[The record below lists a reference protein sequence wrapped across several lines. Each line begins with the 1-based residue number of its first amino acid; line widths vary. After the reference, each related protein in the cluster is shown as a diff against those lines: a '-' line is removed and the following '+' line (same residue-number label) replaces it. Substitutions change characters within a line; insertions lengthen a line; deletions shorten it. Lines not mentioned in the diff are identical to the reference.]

1 MPSGEDLFCGTVLNT
16 IDMKANRF
24 LSFIASVAALSFAT
38 TACDDDK
45 KEDLGAPQIT
55 LNPSEITVEKAGATT
70 TIELTATRDWTTNIS
85 DDDAKWISVLPTSGS
100 ASADPVKV
108 EVKVLENSGFDR
120 TGSVSFSI
128 GFDSKTLTV
137 NQAGTGKIEGVIGE
151 IVAGEENKTVEVKDV
166 LVTGVTTKSIV
177 ITDPTGSILV
187 FANANPGAKVGD
199 KVNVTGTT
207 GKHNGFMQI
216 ASPTITVVSSG
227 NVVTYPDPTTIDIN
241 NISSFSSSV
250 ISFVTFRGVPK
261 KTTNNNNE
269 YVNIY
274 VGDYKD
280 KDLSL
285 SYYPG
290 DLESLLDKEIDVK
303 GWYVGGKDHY
313 QVVATNVNG
322 KDITSV
328 DGGSDTPDV
337 PGTKMTLAQMLTAD
351 RTAGTVVESEE
362 VLVGALTTRGYV
374 ATDGTSSIY
383 VFHDSTPTVKIG
395 DKVTFKGTLID
406 YYGLPEITSPKT
418 TTVSSDNKVTYPTAK
433 DITATFDSYTAN
445 VAEYVTYTAK
455 VVKNGNYTNF
465 EVEGATKFKGA
476 LSSAPSSIYS
486 TFAEGDKVQ
495 VTGYFNTLNTS
506 ANLLNVIA
514 TEVKVLEKGEGGG
527 DNPGGD
533 KPGEGEFSSNVSWTL
548 VDAAYSDEATING
561 TKGVSVLK
569 LGTGK
574 KVGSATIVIPAGTKK
589 ISFYGLAWKG
599 KTASVAAE
607 LGGTAIGNPIE
618 LTANPGC
625 TSTSPYTINDVT
637 TTSKKTIDI
646 AALNGGN
653 ALPAD
658 VTITVKSVK
667 GSDCRVILFG
677 IQAEK

>member
-1 MPSGEDLFCGTVLNT
+1 
-16 IDMKANRF
+16 MKANRF

-38 TACDDDK
+38 TSCDDDK

-55 LNPSEITVEKAGATT
+55 VDPSEITVPSAGKDT
-70 TIELTATRDWTTNIS
+70 TIQLIATRDWTTNIS
-85 DDDAKWISVLPTSGS
+85 NDDAKWISVLPTSGS

-108 EVKVLENSGFDR
+108 EVKVLENTGFDR

-137 NQAGTGKIEGVIGE
+137 TQTGTGKIEGVIGE
-151 IVAGEENKTVEVKDV
+151 IAAGEENKTVEVKDV

-250 ISFVTFRGVPK
+250 VSFVTFKGVPK
-261 KTTNNNNE
+261 KTTNNNKE

-383 VFHDSTPTVKIG
+383 VYQKSTPTVKVG

-418 TTVSSDNKVTYPTAK
+418 TSVSSGNTVTYPTAK
-433 DITATFDSYTAN
+433 DITTSFDSYTAS
-445 VAEYVTYTAK
+445 VAEYITYTAK
-455 VVKNGNYTNF
+455 VVKNGDYTNF
-465 EVEGATKFKGA
+465 EVEGATTYKGS
-476 LSSAPSSIYS
+476 LSGAPSSLYS
-486 TFAEGDKVQ
+486 TFSEGDKVQ
-495 VTGYFNTLNTS
+495 VTGYFNTLNTKN
-506 ANLLNVIA
+506 NLLQVIA
-514 TEVKVLEKGEGGG
+514 TEIKVLEKGEGGG
-527 DNPGGD
+527 DNPGGEVTGSKFIKVTNAPSD
-533 KPGEGEFSSNVSWTL
+533 WSGTYLIVCEEANVAFKGSITA
-548 VDAAYSDEATING
+548 DATGANVPVTINS
-561 TKGVSVLK
+561 GVIAATDELKKEIVTVATVEGGYSV
-569 LGTGK
+569 
-574 KVGSATIVIPAGTKK
+574 
-589 ISFYGLAWKG
+589 
-599 KTASVAAE
+599 KTAS
-607 LGGTAIGNPIE
+607 GKYIYG
-618 LTANPGC
+618 
-625 TSTSPYTINDVT
+625 
-637 TTSKKTIDI
+637 I
-646 AALNGGN
+646 ASSNKLNFSDSYKDAQLN
-653 ALPAD
+653 
-658 VTITVKSVK
+658 TITLETAGDVLLTSGTSVLRYIDQSGQNRFRYYKPKSYSKQKAVFLYK
-667 GSDCRVILFG
+667 LSD
-677 IQAEK
+677 

>member
-1 MPSGEDLFCGTVLNT
+1 MFCGTVLNT

-250 ISFVTFRGVPK
+250 VSFVTFRGVPK
-261 KTTNNNNE
+261 KTTNNNKE

-383 VFHDSTPTVKIG
+383 VFHHSTPTVKIG

-433 DITATFDSYTAN
+433 DITATFDSYTAS

-455 VVKNGNYTNF
+455 VVKDGNYTNF
-465 EVEGATKFKGA
+465 VVEGATKFKGS
-476 LSSAPSSIYS
+476 LSGAPSSLYS

-495 VTGYFNTLNTS
+495 VTGYFNTLNTKN
-506 ANLLNVIA
+506 NLLQVIA
-514 TEVKVLEKGEGGG
+514 TEIKVLEKGEGGG
-527 DNPGGD
+527 ENIKWSGLSDWAVSQD
-533 KPGEGEFSSNVSWTL
+533 KNTISFTSGKYTITAVKNSGSN
-548 VDAAYSDEATING
+548 APTINPKYNDCRVYAKG
-561 TKGVSVLK
+561 T
-569 LGTGK
+569 
-574 KVGSATIVIPAGTKK
+574 
-589 ISFYGLAWKG
+589 
-599 KTASVAAE
+599 
-607 LGGTAIGNPIE
+607 
-618 LTANPGC
+618 
-625 TSTSPYTINDVT
+625 
-637 TTSKKTIDI
+637 
-646 AALNGGN
+646 
-653 ALPAD
+653 
-658 VTITVKSVK
+658 VTITTTGEAMTQIVFNLSSQGLKRLAPIAADAGNVATQQSGDKTVTWTGSSKSVTFTVGNQADF
-667 GSDCRVILFG
+667 GSDG
-677 IQAEK
+677 SEKAGQLDFSSITIK

>member
-1 MPSGEDLFCGTVLNT
+1 
-16 IDMKANRF
+16 MKANRF
-24 LSFIASVAALSFAT
+24 LSFILSIAALSFMT
-38 TACDDDK
+38 VACEEK
-45 KEDLGAPQIT
+45 KEDLGAPSLT
-55 LNPSEITVEKAGATT
+55 LNPSEISVEKAGTTT
-70 TIELTATRDWTTNIS
+70 TIEVTATRDWTTNIS

-108 EVKVLENSGFDR
+108 EVKVLENPGFDR
-120 TGSVSFSI
+120 TGSVTFSI

-137 NQAGTGKIEGVIGE
+137 NQAGTGKVEGVIGE
-151 IVAGEENKTVEVKDV
+151 IAAGEENKTVEVKDV
-166 LVTGVTTKSIV
+166 LVTGVTTQSIV

-187 FANANPGAKVGD
+187 FAKANPGAKVGD
-199 KVNVTGTT
+199 KVNVSGTT
-207 GKHNGFMQI
+207 GKHNGLMQI
-216 ASPTITVVSSG
+216 ASPTISVVSSG
-227 NVVTYPDPTTIDIN
+227 NAVSYPDPTTIDAG
-241 NISSFSSSV
+241 NITSFSSSV
-250 ISFVTFRGVPK
+250 VSFVTFKAVPK
-261 KTTNNNNE
+261 KSSDGK
-269 YVNIY
+269 YVNFY
-274 VGDYKD
+274 VGDVTS

-290 DLESLLDKEIDVK
+290 DLESLLDKETEVK
-303 GWYVGGKDHY
+303 GWYVGGGTHY

-337 PGTKMTLAQMLTAD
+337 PGTRMTLAQMLTAD
-351 RTAGTVVESEE
+351 RKANTVVESEE
-362 VLVGALTTRGYV
+362 VLVGAITTKGYV

-383 VFHDSTPTVKIG
+383 VYQNSTPTVKVG
-395 DKVTFKGTLID
+395 DKITFKGTLED

-418 TTVSSDNKVTYPTAK
+418 TAVSSGNTVKYPTAK
-433 DITATFDSYTAN
+433 DITTTFDSYTSS

-476 LSSAPSSIYS
+476 LSSAPTAIYS

-506 ANLLNVIA
+506 TNLLNVIA

-533 KPGEGEFSSNVSWTL
+533 TPAEGEFSSNITWTL
-548 VDAAYSDEATING
+548 GDGAYSDKATING
-561 TKGVSVLK
+561 TKDVSVLK
-569 LGTGK
+569 LGTTK
-574 KVGSATIVIPAGTKK
+574 KIGSATIVIPAGTKK
-589 ISFYGLAWKG
+589 VSFYGLAWKG

-607 LGGTAIGNPIE
+607 LSGTAIGDAIS

-625 TSTSPYTINDVT
+625 TGTQPYTIEDVT
-637 TTSKKTIDI
+637 TASKKTIDI

-667 GSDCRVILFG
+667 GSDYRVVLFG